1 MNSIVILGKAAIVF
15 LIGILTICYFG
26 IRKCLRKIKEC
37 DEGMQRCAE
46 NAVKDPNDCNW
57 IYMKYT
63 WRNFRTEYVL
73 TVWLISIL
81 IVISLSAITYIS
93 YMLNNII

>member
-1 MNSIVILGKAAIVF
+1 MNSIVILGTAAIVF
-15 LIGILTICYFG
+15 LIGILIICYFG

-46 NAVKDPNDCNW
+46 NAVKDPNDFNW